1 MGINLSD
8 LVSGSR
14 VELRSLKGRWIAIDA
29 FNTIYQFLSSI
40 RTPDGQPL
48 KDSRGRP
55 TSHLKGLLTRV
66 ANYLKEDVRLIFVFD
81 GEPHQLKQST
91 LERRAERKM
100 EAEVEWKEALERGDL
115 ETARVKA
122 QQTSRITDEIVEDS
136 KRLLELMGV
145 PFVQAPQEGEAQ
157 AAYMAQKGEVFAAAS
172 QDYDSLLFGAPR
184 LLRNLALSGKRKLP
198 GRSIYV
204 EVHPELILLEKVLKE
219 LEITR
224 EQLIDLAILVGTDFN
239 PGVKGVGPKTALKL
253 IKKYGSLENVISE
266 MRYSLLEYEEVRK
279 IFLRPPVTDNYHLI
293 LGRPDIEGIV
303 EFLCDERD
311 FQLQNIQKS
320 LNDLKAA
327 EDSRR
332 QATLESW
339 F

>member
-1 MGINLSD
+1 MGVNLSE

-14 VELRSLKGRWIAIDA
+14 VEMRSLRGKWIAIDA
-29 FNTIYQFLSSI
+29 YNTIYQFLSSI

-66 ANYLKEDVRLIFVFD
+66 ANYLREDVRLIFVFD
-81 GEPHQLKQST
+81 GVPHQLKQST
-91 LERRAERKM
+91 LEMRAERKR
-100 EAEVEWKEALERGDL
+100 EAELEWKEALERGDL

-136 KRLLELMGV
+136 KRILDLMGI
-145 PFVQAPQEGEAQ
+145 PYVQAPQEGEAQ
-157 AAYMAQKGEVFAAAS
+157 AAYMAKKGDVFAAAS
-172 QDYDSLLFGAPR
+172 QDYDSLLFGAPK

-198 GRSIYV
+198 GRNIYV
-204 EVHPELILLEKVLKE
+204 EVQPELILLEKVLQE

-253 IKKYGSLENVISE
+253 IKKYGSLENVIRE
-266 MRYSLLEYEEVRK
+266 MRYSLLEYEEVRN
-279 IFLRPPVTDNYHLI
+279 IFLNPAVTDDYSLHL
-293 LGRPDIEGIV
+293 GKPDIEGIV
-303 EFLCDERD
+303 EFLCGERD
-311 FQLQNIQKS
+311 FQRQNIQKS
-320 LNDLKAA
+320 LSDLKAA
-327 EDSRR
+327 EEARR

>member
-1 MGINLSD
+1 MGVNLSD
-8 LVSGSR
+8 LVSGTR
-14 VELRSLKGRWIAIDA
+14 VELRSLKGKWIAIDA
-29 FNTIYQFLSSI
+29 YNTIYQFLSSI

-66 ANYLKEDVRLIFVFD
+66 ANYLREDVRLIFVFD
-81 GEPHQLKQST
+81 GQPHQLKQST
-91 LERRAERKM
+91 LQARAERKR
-100 EAEVEWKEALERGDL
+100 EAEQEWLEALERGDL

-122 QQTSRITDEIVEDS
+122 QQTSRITEEIARDS

-145 PFVQAPQEGEAQ
+145 PYVQAPQEGEAQ
-157 AAYMAQKGEVFAAAS
+157 AAYMAGKGDVFAAAS
-172 QDYDSLLFGAPR
+172 QDYDALLFGAPR

-198 GRSIYV
+198 GRNIYV
-204 EVHPELILLEKVLKE
+204 EVHPELILLENVLRE

-224 EQLIDLAILVGTDFN
+224 EQLIDVAILVGTDFN

-253 IKKYGSLENVISE
+253 IKKHGKLENVIRE
-266 MRYSLLEYEEVRK
+266 MRYSLLEYEEVRN
-279 IFLRPPVTDNYHLI
+279 IFLKPAVTDDYKLS

-303 EFLCDERD
+303 EFLCGERD

-320 LNDLKAA
+320 LSDLKAA
-327 EDSRR
+327 EESRR

>member
-1 MGINLSD
+1 M
-8 LVSGSR
+8 
-14 VELRSLKGRWIAIDA
+14 ELRSLKGRWIAIDA

-100 EAEVEWKEALERGDL
+100 VAEVEWKEALERGDL